1 MSPSSVTLL
10 EGGELKPVDRLLRWW
25 RFRKARPFIK
35 PTDRVLDV
43 GCSDGALFRYLRGRY
58 REGVGIDPALR
69 TSVDRSRYR
78 LLPGTFPDG
87 LPDRSTYD
95 VITMLAVVEHL
106 PEDRLRSLGGET
118 ARALNEGG
126 RVVLTVPSPV
136 VDSLLHFME
145 RIRLIRGMCL
155 HEHHGFHP
163 RRVSEVF
170 NGSDLRLVR
179 ARRFQLGLNNLFVF
193 QKVASAGHSR

>member
-1 MSPSSVTLL
+1 MSPSSDTLV

-35 PTDRVLDV
+35 ATDRVLDV

-69 TSVDRSRYR
+69 SSVDRSRYR

-106 PEDRLRSLGGET
+106 PEDQLRSLGEDT
-118 ARALNEGG
+118 ARALNDGG

-145 RIRLIRGMCL
+145 RIHLIRGIGL

-163 RRVSEVF
+163 RRVPEVF
-170 NGSDLRLVR
+170 EGSDLRLLR
-179 ARRFQLGLNNLFVF
+179 ARRFQLGLNNLFVLR
-193 QKVASAGHSR
+193 KAASARPSR